1 MTKDMDM
8 GGQFILMDRIMKG
21 SLNKVKGKDLENMVG
36 QTAVFILV
44 NGIQD
49 IEKDLEKDSL
59 KNDNIT
65 KVNTRIIKE
74 KEMDLFFMIME
85 IFIEASG
92 IMVNN
97 KDSAN

>member
-21 SLNKVKGKDLENMVG
+21 SLKKVTGKDLENMVG

-49 IEKDLEKDSL
+49 IEKDLEKDSF

>member
-59 KNDNIT
+59 KNDNIM

-74 KEMDLFFMIME
+74 KEMDLFFIIME